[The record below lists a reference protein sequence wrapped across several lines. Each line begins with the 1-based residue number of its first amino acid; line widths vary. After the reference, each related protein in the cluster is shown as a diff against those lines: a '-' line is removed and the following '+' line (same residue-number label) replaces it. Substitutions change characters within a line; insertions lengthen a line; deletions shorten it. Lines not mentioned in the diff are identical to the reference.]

1 MKPLHPYAGYT
12 AVLATMH
19 GKEEAIREPFID
31 GLGLD
36 IVTPNIIDTDVFGT
50 FTGEIRRETGIKDT
64 AIAKARLG
72 MQLTGLPIG
81 IASEGSFGPHPEIP
95 MIPADIEL
103 MVLVDS
109 QRDLIL
115 SQWLICEETNFA
127 HIEIDT
133 TEDISSF
140 LTQVEFPSHALIVRS
155 NKPVHS
161 KPFVSK
167 GIIDKR
173 SLLGAIKSAAEN
185 SFDGNAFVQTDMRAH
200 FNPTRMK
207 VLRQLAVQFVE
218 KLKTLCPSCN
228 SPGFGRVDVER
239 GLPCGVCRTPT
250 RWVKVDIFG
259 CECCG
264 LREARERSDGIRT
277 TGQESCPTCN
287 P

>member
-133 TEDISSF
+133 TRDISSF
-140 LTQVEFPSHALIVRS
+140 KAFRFKRHNRQTITSRSH
-155 NKPVHS
+155 
-161 KPFVSK
+161 
-167 GIIDKR
+167 
-173 SLLGAIKSAAEN
+173 
-185 SFDGNAFVQTDMRAH
+185 
-200 FNPTRMK
+200 
-207 VLRQLAVQFVE
+207 
-218 KLKTLCPSCN
+218 
-228 SPGFGRVDVER
+228 
-239 GLPCGVCRTPT
+239 
-250 RWVKVDIFG
+250 
-259 CECCG
+259 
-264 LREARERSDGIRT
+264 
-277 TGQESCPTCN
+277 
-287 P
+287 